1 MAVDDVTFEIAQGK
15 ITSIIGPN
23 GAGKTTVFNLISGL
37 LKAQKGKISFLG
49 KDITHLTPY
58 QITFEG
64 ISRTFQNRIVFSN
77 LSVRENILIAAD
89 CHTHM
94 ELFGNIIK
102 SSATVQHEK
111 KKIEKVEKIIEFL
124 NLNSFREELAG
135 SLPYG
140 SLSSL
145 EVGMALATDPKM
157 LMLDEPVMGMSPT
170 ETQEV
175 MKLVK
180 KILDLGITIL
190 LIEHD
195 MSAVM
200 GVSDWIVVLNYGR
213 KIAEGTP
220 TEIKSNQKV
229 IDVYLGRE

>member
-37 LKAQKGKISFLG
+37 LKPQKGKISFLG
-49 KDITHLTPY
+49 KDITHLAPY
-58 QITFEG
+58 QIAFEG

-77 LSVRENILIAAD
+77 LSVRENILTAAD

-102 SSATVQHEK
+102 SSTTVQHEK
-111 KKIEKVEKIIEFL
+111 QKLEKVEKIIEFL
-124 NLNSFREELAG
+124 NLSSFREEPAG

-145 EVGMALATDPKM
+145 EIGMALATDPKV

-180 KILDLGITIL
+180 KIQDRGITIL